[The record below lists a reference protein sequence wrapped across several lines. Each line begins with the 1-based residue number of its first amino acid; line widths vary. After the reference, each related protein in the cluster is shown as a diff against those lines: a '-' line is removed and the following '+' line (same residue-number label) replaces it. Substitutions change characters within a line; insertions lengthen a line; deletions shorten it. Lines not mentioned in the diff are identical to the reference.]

1 MRLRNL
7 TVAVVV
13 ATLAVAM
20 FGGPALAKTMV
31 ADVEGG
37 RLLTA
42 DLLGANEVPG
52 PGDPDG
58 SGTAV
63 VSVNPSALRLCY
75 ELTAEGI
82 APAKAAHIHEGPSG
96 EAGPVV
102 VTLAPLADGSSS
114 GCMVE
119 DETLLKD
126 IKKNPAEF
134 YVNVHN
140 SEFTAGAIRGQLSR

>member
-1 MRLRNL
+1 MRLRSL

-13 ATLAVAM
+13 AALAVAM
-20 FGGPALAKTMV
+20 FGGPALAKTVV
-31 ADVEGG
+31 AGVDGG

-42 DLLGANEVPG
+42 DLLGAEEVPG

-63 VSVNPSALRLCY
+63 VSVNPSAERLCY

-82 APAKAAHIHEGPSG
+82 APATAAHVHDGPAG
-96 EAGPVV
+96 TAGPIVAGL
-102 VTLAPLADGSSS
+102 TPPSDGSSS
-114 GCMVE
+114 GCVTA
-119 DETLLKD
+119 DKTLLKD
-126 IKKNPAEF
+126 IKKNPVEY

-140 SEFTAGAIRGQLSR
+140 PEFPAGAIRGQLSR

>member
-7 TVAVVV
+7 TVAALV
-13 ATLAVAM
+13 AALAVAM
-20 FGGPALAKTMV
+20 VGGPALAKTVV
-31 ADVEGG
+31 AGVEGG

-42 DLLGANEVPG
+42 ELLGANEVPG

-63 VSVNPSALRLCY
+63 VSVKPSAERLCY
-75 ELTAEGI
+75 ELTAEDI
-82 APAKAAHIHEGPSG
+82 APATAAHVHEAPAD

-102 VTLAPLADGSSS
+102 VGLAPPTDGSSS
-114 GCMVE
+114 GCVTA
-119 DETLLKD
+119 DKALLKD
-126 IKKNPAEF
+126 IKKNPDEY

-140 SEFTAGAIRGQLSR
+140 DEFLAGAIRGQLSR

>member
-13 ATLAVAM
+13 AALAVAM
-20 FGGPALAKTMV
+20 FGGPALAKTVV
-31 ADVEGG
+31 AGVEGG

-58 SGTAV
+58 GGTAA
-63 VSVNPSALRLCY
+63 VSVNPSKERLCF
-75 ELTAEGI
+75 ELTAAGT
-82 APAKAAHIHEGPSG
+82 APATAAHVHDGPAG
-96 EAGPVV
+96 VAGPVV
-102 VTLAPLADGSSS
+102 VTLTAPSSGSSS
-114 GCMVE
+114 GCVAA
-119 DETLLKD
+119 DKTLLKD
-126 IKKNPAEF
+126 IKKNPAEY

-140 SEFTAGAIRGQLSR
+140 AEFPAGAIRGQLSR

>member
-13 ATLAVAM
+13 AALALAM
-20 FGGPALAKTMV
+20 FGGPALAKTVV
-31 ADVEGG
+31 AGVEGG
-37 RLLTA
+37 SLLTS

-63 VSVNPSALRLCY
+63 VSVNPSAERLCF
-75 ELTAEGI
+75 ELTAGGI
-82 APAKAAHIHEGPSG
+82 APATAAHVHDGPAG
-96 EAGPVV
+96 VAGPVV
-102 VTLAPLADGSSS
+102 VTLTPPTSGSSS
-114 GCMVE
+114 GCVVANKA
-119 DETLLKD
+119 LLKD
-126 IKKNPAEF
+126 IKKNPAEY

-140 SEFTAGAIRGQLSR
+140 ADFPAGAIRGQLSR